1 MVSLSP
7 TEHPAMILMKICR
20 HLVLKYSTKAAIV
33 LMVADSTSCATF
45 LLIFLSM
52 ANPTV
57 RRSTHRASRRSSS
70 PSSGPGKQ
78 NHAHRHCT
86 TAQTSMLRS
95 TSCPSARV
103 SAGSGVET
111 TSTSVR
117 IRSQKK
123 TLDDGVIYTG
133 VSWSLRLRSSLHSS
147 PSSRHISTRVPRLTF
162 SSKSCSR
169 TAACSAHP
177 STPRRS
183 HS

>member
-78 NHAHRHCT
+78 SHAHRHCT

-111 TSTSVR
+111 TSTSLR
-117 IRSQKK
+117 IRRKK
-123 TLDDGVIYTG
+123 KPLTTAQFTQAYLGVCGCDQVYIRARHPDA
-133 VSWSLRLRSSLHSS
+133 SL
-147 PSSRHISTRVPRLTF
+147 PAFPD
-162 SSKSCSR
+162 
-169 TAACSAHP
+169 
-177 STPRRS
+177 
-183 HS
+183 